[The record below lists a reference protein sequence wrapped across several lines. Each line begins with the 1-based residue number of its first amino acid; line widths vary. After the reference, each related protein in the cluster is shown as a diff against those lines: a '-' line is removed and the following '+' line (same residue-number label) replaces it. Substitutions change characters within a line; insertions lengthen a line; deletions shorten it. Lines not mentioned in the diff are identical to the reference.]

1 MNKSVILLRTAQSI
15 ENKVTRAE
23 HDCKHQD
30 HSIALN
36 SSTACRKRDIRWYID
51 SGATKQMTFKKDLI
65 LDFYEYEQPS
75 KTYLGDNRAIEAFGE
90 GKVNLSCYDESNAVK
105 LTLKKVLYVPNLS
118 KNLLSVPA
126 MTQIGPEVLFDEE
139 KCIISKNER
148 KVTIGHL
155 VNGKLYIVNTD
166 GEAHMASTISQ
177 SLEQWYYRS
186 GHLKYSYIDR
196 LIKSKLVLKA

>member
-36 SSTACRKRDIRWYID
+36 SSTACRKRDIRWCID

-75 KTYLGDNRAIEAFGE
+75 KTYLGDNRAIEAFGA

-105 LTLKKVLYVPNLS
+105 LTLNKVLYVPNFS

-148 KVTIGHL
+148 KVTIGNL
-155 VNGKLYIVNTD
+155 VDGKLYTVNTD
-166 GEAHMASTISQ
+166 GEAHMASTTSQ
-177 SLEQWYYRS
+177 SLEQ
-186 GHLKYSYIDR
+186 
-196 LIKSKLVLKA
+196 

>member
-15 ENKVTRAE
+15 ESKVTRAE

-36 SSTACRKRDIRWYID
+36 SSTACRTKDIRWYID

-90 GKVNLSCYDESNAVK
+90 GKVNLSCYDESNTVK

-166 GEAHMASTISQ
+166 GEAHMASTTSQ
-177 SLEQWYYRS
+177 SLEKWYYRS
-186 GHLKYSYIDR
+186 GHLKYSYIDC
-196 LIKSKLVLKA
+196 LIKSKLVLEA